1 MFFPMSV
8 YRDFDLGGSG
18 DLSLIRARALIPFR
32 CEAAYPWVHSSRRGS
47 DLWVGG
53 FMTILNDE
61 MMGWNRSFKLG
72 SYSQEA
78 IYSHQRDRSAD
89 EKM

>member
-1 MFFPMSV
+1 V
-8 YRDFDLGGSG
+8 NLHILGSTLPG
-18 DLSLIRARALIPFR
+18 AAATFALEI
-32 CEAAYPWVHSSRRGS
+32 
-47 DLWVGG
+47 

-72 SYSQEA
+72 SYSQEV